1 MLFHMSLLSASGS
14 KILLNNCEKL
24 YELNNRYRVLS
35 GKKSYHKRNIA
46 EDHKRIQEL
55 APDRNTDKAVAAL
68 LSHYSVTGTF
78 LFDEEPDDNT

>member
-1 MLFHMSLLSASGS
+1 MLFHMRLLSACGS

-24 YELNNRYRVLS
+24 YELNNRYRVMS
-35 GKKSYHKRNIA
+35 GIKSYQKRDIA
-46 EDHKRIQEL
+46 KKYKRIQEL
-55 APDRNTDKAVAAL
+55 APDRNTDKAAAAL